1 MTEDDVTWTPPRD
14 AQVLSSVS
22 TARLRADPR
31 WRGAV
36 QEAAT
41 RRLPPHLVNAWSTEY
56 AIGTLGL
63 APEMV
68 REHCQAV
75 LDAATVEV
83 VKADRP
89 HPSDDLAVFTLL
101 MAHLWHPPTRNAAQ
115 R

>member
-1 MTEDDVTWTPPRD
+1 
-14 AQVLSSVS
+14 
-22 TARLRADPR
+22 
-31 WRGAV
+31 
-36 QEAAT
+36 
-41 RRLPPHLVNAWSTEY
+41 
-56 AIGTLGL
+56 
-63 APEMV
+63 MV

-75 LDAATVEV
+75 LDAATVEAVEV